1 MTKVSEETIFKSL
14 FDKEYV
20 KLCRYAYTYMQDA
33 QLAEDVVQDTF
44 IKIWE
49 QKRELI
55 AAPNIRFYLITAVK
69 NNCISAIRKQKAQL
83 MVFTETA
90 PEPEPEPAFHIE
102 IVETEDPQVK
112 KIAEALNLLPPKCK
126 EVFLLVKLHGLSYK
140 DAAATLGLSVKTI
153 ENQMGKAIK
162 ILRESVMFSLL
173 IGMIILFAKK
183 YLVFVGVS
191 MISCVL

>member
-1 MTKVSEETIFKSL
+1 MTEVSEETIFKSL

-20 KLCRYAYTYMQDA
+20 KLCRYAYTYMQDS

-69 NNCISAIRKQKAQL
+69 NNCISAIRKQKAQ
-83 MVFTETA
+83 MVVFTETA
-90 PEPEPEPAFHIE
+90 PEPDPEPAFHIE
-102 IVETEDPQVK
+102 IAEMEDPQVK
-112 KIAEALNLLPPKCK
+112 KIADALNLLPPKCK

-162 ILRESVMFSLL
+162 ILRESVAFSLL
-173 IGMIILFAKK
+173 AGMVILFAKK

-191 MISCVL
+191 VISCVL

>member
-1 MTKVSEETIFKSL
+1 MTRVSEETIFKSL

-112 KIAEALNLLPPKCK
+112 KITEALNLLPPKCK

-162 ILRESVMFSLL
+162 VLRESVTFSLL